1 MGERRGLSRP
11 VVVETAA
18 GLADRD
24 GFDALTLGAV
34 AAELRVRPPSLYN
47 HVSGLDG
54 LRRDLALRGVHEL
67 GERIRDAAVGRA
79 GADALTA
86 LAVAYR
92 AYARERPG
100 LYRALQRAPDPGDS
114 ELAAAAT
121 RLLQPVLAVLGGFG
135 LEGDAVI
142 HAARSLRSAMHG
154 FVELERLGGFGIDL
168 DLDASYDW
176 MVAAMSL
183 GMPGYDPGR

>member
-1 MGERRGLSRP
+1 
-11 VVVETAA
+11 
-18 GLADRD
+18 
-24 GFDALTLGAV
+24 V

-54 LRRDLALRGVHEL
+54 LRRDLALRGVSEL

-86 LAVAYR
+86 LAGAYR

-100 LYRALQRAPDPGDS
+100 LYRALQRAPDAGDS
-114 ELAAAAT
+114 ELAAAAV
-121 RLLQPVLAVLGGFG
+121 RLLQPVLAVLAGFG
-135 LEGDAVI
+135 LEGDAAI

-154 FVELERLGGFGIDL
+154 FVELERLGGFGLDV

-176 MVAAMSL
+176 MIATFSA
-183 GMPGYDPGR
+183 GMHGYDSGP